1 MCEQASRRLK
11 DAEGERAGRSKAQA
25 CAAAELE
32 GVRGELAAAH
42 EAVRELEQ
50 AEAKLEGELQAVVKR
65 AEEAEGRMSE
75 VAGHLSA
82 LRADVSRGMA
92 AVGERMALLDGECA
106 ALERGLRAM
115 EAEREQVRIW
125 AVLSVLCGQECCD
138 LTRRTFPS
146 MRRRRPGGWRRSVQS
161 GAGLWKHKVWTAVS
175 WLGCAG
181 LVGVESRHE
190 KQPAC

>member
-11 DAEGERAGRSKAQA
+11 DAEGSRAERSKAQA

-50 AEAKLEGELQAVVKR
+50 AEAKLQGELQAVVKR

-82 LRADVSRGMA
+82 LQADVSRGMG
-92 AVGERMALLDGECA
+92 AVGEKMALLDGECA
-106 ALERGLRAM
+106 ALERGLRAV
-115 EAEREQVRIW
+115 EAEREQVRAW
-125 AVLSVLCGQECCD
+125 AVQCGREC
-138 LTRRTFPS
+138 LN
-146 MRRRRPGGWRRSVQS
+146 
-161 GAGLWKHKVWTAVS
+161 
-175 WLGCAG
+175 
-181 LVGVESRHE
+181 
-190 KQPAC
+190 